1 MGDLAADV
9 DLTKVTAGVYQRT
22 LSRDWE
28 IWGPNGGYV
37 AAVALRAAELEC
49 ARARPANATVHFLGV
64 ANFDDPVTVTVV
76 PQRVA
81 RQATSVSVRMEQHD
95 RPIMAAMVWAVDDG
109 LEGLTHVDVVAPDV
123 PSWRDCSTITERLA
137 DAGSS
142 QPPPYSFWE
151 NFEQRP
157 PTWIDDWENR
167 EASRPLYDNWMRYID
182 GVATDPWTQA
192 ARLLVLVDLGG
203 WPAAGRAHLG
213 HEWIAP
219 SIDVSCEFHRLD
231 VPAGVADTENA
242 DDDWL
247 LLHAE
252 SPDARDGLIATRQE
266 VWNDRG
272 ELLASGISHLLCRR
286 VR

>member
-1 MGDLAADV
+1 MGDLAADC
-9 DLTKVTAGVYQRT
+9 DLTVIATGVYERV

-49 ARARPANATVHFLGV
+49 GRARPANVTVHFLGV
-64 ANFDDPVTVTVV
+64 ANFDEPVTVTVV
-76 PQRVA
+76 AQRVA
-81 RQATSVSVRMEQHD
+81 RQATSLSVRMEQAG
-95 RPIMAAMVWAVDDG
+95 RPIVAAMVWAVDDG
-109 LEGLTHVDVVAPDV
+109 LDGLTHDDAAAPDV
-123 PSWRDCSTITERLA
+123 PTWRDCPTIAERLVA
-137 DAGSS
+137 AGSS
-142 QPPPYSFWE
+142 EPPPYSFWE

-157 PTWIDDWENR
+157 PTWIADWDNR
-167 EASRPLYDNWMRYID
+167 EASRPVYENWMRYLD
-182 GVATDPWTQA
+182 GAVTDPWMQA

-213 HEWIAP
+213 NDWIAP
-219 SIDVSCEFHRLD
+219 SIDVSCEFHRL
-231 VPAGVADTENA
+231 GVSADI
-242 DDDWL
+242 DDGWL
-247 LLHAE
+247 LLQAE
-252 SPDARDGLIATRQE
+252 SPDARDGLIATRQQ